1 MRSEF
6 LVVDPVAGLALVAER
21 LRRVVLTASFFPFVD
36 FDGLAMSSPPHR
48 SQCSSTVSRGH
59 TLTDPPIESGRRSD
73 RRSYVQRTS
82 AFLHRFCT
90 APTLTLG
97 DLLPEIID
105 PYDPVG
111 VAL

>member
-1 MRSEF
+1 MRSKF

-59 TLTDPPIESGRRSD
+59 IMFSS
-73 RRSYVQRTS
+73 S
-82 AFLHRFCT
+82 
-90 APTLTLG
+90 LG
-97 DLLPEIID
+97 DVTCGPDNELMVYL
-105 PYDPVG
+105 
-111 VAL
+111 A